1 MKNSLLKTNQ
11 AYEILK
17 NYNGNNSYII
27 NLKNDVYAYK
37 NLTLND
43 FHIEYILKNYNF
55 EPIYL
60 NKIIKIADW
69 FGEKKQIEWNLEF
82 LPEKLLVGYY
92 LGETNDFYHMYVK
105 YRKSQDKMVSIF
117 IPKKALLNPLFL
129 ENFNDKVVDFE
140 KYNKMAQIVLKPQQE
155 QGIKFLTTRKKAIL
169 AHQMGGGKTIT
180 SIAAALEDNY
190 EKILIIS
197 PASVKSTWEKELKRF
212 VNDEEMV
219 IVEGSKWKE
228 AKFTI
233 INYDILDN
241 FYEIPTE
248 IINRRVRTIDDN
260 GTITYKTVK
269 KEIVSKKN
277 VIINKAM
284 SNSQL
289 FKSKFDLI
297 IIDEAH
303 KLSNADSGRYKI
315 ISDLIKRSNPN
326 GIYLLTG
333 TMITN
338 NPMNLYNIL
347 KIIDADITKD
357 WQSYVKRYC
366 DGKQIFVKGERDKFT
381 EVFLNKVEK
390 SSWYDL
396 TYEEK
401 NELNTYLDEN
411 CKKIWLTNG
420 ASHLDELREKIK
432 HLYLRDL
439 NEEIYNNFSKE
450 VKILEYE
457 LTNDEWVQYN
467 QIWDEYVSSQGEE
480 KDIDKLLDNKK
491 LIEVSVLKQ
500 ATAQMMIP
508 YTIKLAENILNKT
521 NDKMIIFCAFDNEI
535 YSLQE
540 YFGDKCVVHNGKL
553 TAKEKDKVLKKFNED
568 DECRILLGNL
578 TSTSVGLNL
587 IVANK
592 IIFNSVSWL
601 PAENQQAEY
610 RILRIGQKKNCR
622 IFYQKFKNTYME
634 HIFETLNVKNEIID
648 TVIVDEKNKG

>member
-190 EKILIIS
+190 KKILIIS

-248 IINRRVRTIDDN
+248 IVNRRVRTIDDN

-540 YFGDKCVVHNGKL
+540 YFGEKCVVHNGKL

-648 TVIVDEKNKG
+648 TVIVDEKNKS

>member
-1 MKNSLLKTNQ
+1 MIKSLKNTNE
-11 AYEILK
+11 AYNILK
-17 NYNGNNSYII
+17 NYNGENSYII
-27 NLKNDVYAYK
+27 NLKNDVYVYQ

-43 FHIEYILKNYNF
+43 FQIEYILKNYNF
-55 EPIYL
+55 KPIYL
-60 NKIIKIADW
+60 NKIVKIADW
-69 FGEKKQIEWNLEF
+69 FGEKKQTEWNLEF
-82 LPEKLLVGYY
+82 LPEKLLIGYY
-92 LGETNDFYHMYVK
+92 LGETEQFYHAYVK
-105 YRKSQDKMVSIF
+105 YRKSQDKMVSVF

-129 ENFNDKVVDFE
+129 DNFNDKVVDFE

-155 QGIKFLTTRKKAIL
+155 QGVKFLTTRKKAIL

-180 SIAAALEDNY
+180 SIVSALEDKFD
-190 EKILIIS
+190 KILVIS

-212 VNDEEMV
+212 ITDDEIT
-219 IVEGSKWKE
+219 IVGGSTWKE

-241 FYEIPTE
+241 FYEIPMETVK
-248 IINRRVRTIDDN
+248 RKVRMIDDF
-260 GTITYKTVK
+260 GKITYKTVE
-269 KEIVSKKN
+269 KEVVSKKDI
-277 VIINKAM
+277 IINEAM
-284 SNSQL
+284 ANSQL
-289 FKSKFDLI
+289 FQSKFDLI

-303 KLSNADSGRYKI
+303 RLSNANSGRYKI
-315 ISDLIKRSNPN
+315 ISDLIKRSNPI

-347 KIIDADITKD
+347 KLIDADITKD

-366 DGKQIFVKGERDKFT
+366 DGKQIFVKSERDKFT
-381 EVFLNKVEK
+381 KVFLNKVKK

-396 TYEEK
+396 TFDEK
-401 NELNTYLDEN
+401 NELNTYLDNN
-411 CKKIWLTNG
+411 CKKIWLTSGSSN
-420 ASHLDELREKIK
+420 LEELKEKIK

-450 VKILEYE
+450 VKIIDYNLTTEEYLE
-457 LTNDEWVQYN
+457 YN
-467 QIWDEYVSSQGEE
+467 QIWDDYVKSQDEE
-480 KDIDKLLDNKK
+480 NINKLLDNKK

-500 ATAQMMIP
+500 ATAKMMLP
-508 YTIKLAENILNKT
+508 YTIKLAENIINTT
-521 NDKMIIFCAFDNEI
+521 NDKVIIFCAFDSEI

-540 YFGDKCVVHNGKL
+540 YFGDKCVVHNGKI
-553 TAKEKDKVLKKFNED
+553 TAKEKDKVLKTFNEN
-568 DECRILLGNL
+568 ENCRILLGNL

-587 IVANK
+587 IVANH

-610 RILRIGQKKNCR
+610 RILRIGQMKNCF
-622 IFYQKFKNTYME
+622 IYYQKFKNTYME

-648 TVIVDEKNKG
+648 KVIVDEKNK